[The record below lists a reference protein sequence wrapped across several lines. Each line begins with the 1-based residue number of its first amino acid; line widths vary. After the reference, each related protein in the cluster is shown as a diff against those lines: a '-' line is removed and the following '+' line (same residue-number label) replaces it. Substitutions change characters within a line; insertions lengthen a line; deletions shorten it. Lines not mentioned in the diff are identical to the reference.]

1 LTLRTLA
8 APIGN
13 LDNFEVGARRV
24 ERVVVRSD
32 DLAKRVVRLET
43 SVGEF
48 GIRFDDDRRLH
59 DGDVLYAGEDLVVVI
74 GVEVDDLFVIRPR
87 DIGQALAIGHALGN
101 RHLPAQ
107 FDGDAI
113 LVRYDPLVEELLR
126 EQSVPYSR
134 EARVVAEPFRY
145 ANAPHDHE

>member
-1 LTLRTLA
+1 
-8 APIGN
+8 
-13 LDNFEVGARRV
+13 
-24 ERVVVRSD
+24 
-32 DLAKRVVRLET
+32 
-43 SVGEF
+43 
-48 GIRFDDDRRLH
+48 
-59 DGDVLYAGEDLVVVI
+59 VLYAGEDLVVVI